1 MKRLIPA
8 ATRLM
13 PVMMLLFLTLAIVQ
27 ILAQMHL
34 SPQAMVHAT
43 LSWLTRL
50 GPAYVAL
57 AASAWG
63 LSLAGLGYE
72 WRAGIA
78 ARRMLAGGRRRP
90 ARRGWIMDVLAR
102 LTNRAALEDLLAKQ
116 EKAVVIDAVALAET
130 LRAQVIG
137 QDQVCEDIAQQLRR
151 RLALHVRGKPVGIFL
166 LAGPP
171 GTGKTY
177 LSKRLAAALGRTLL
191 HFDMTQMSAPHA
203 ATQLFGSPKGY
214 VGSDSYGKLTG
225 GLKETPDA
233 VVLLDE
239 IEKAHPDVFKK
250 FLSAWNDGHVTEASN
265 GAQVATTRAIFMLT
279 SNIATDALG
288 EIADRYAADPEGMRA
303 ASVEALRAAG
313 FAPEVL
319 NRLDRIFVFRGL
331 AGLDVAR
338 VAALEIEAMIGSY
351 GLEIASGG
359 IDPMLLFEVMEKQDR
374 LGQGASARDLVRS
387 IEEMV
392 SDGLIEARQQGARC
406 VRLERGESGILTRI
420 ADLRAERG
428 AVAQP
433 APAPRPATPGPV
445 ARSAATH
452 SAAPQPDPSLIP

>member
-1 MKRLIPA
+1 MKRLVPA

-27 ILAQMHL
+27 ILAQLHL
-34 SPQAMVHAT
+34 SPAALLHGM

-50 GPAYVAL
+50 GALYAVL
-57 AASAWG
+57 AAGSWALLLG
-63 LSLAGLGYE
+63 GIGYE
-72 WRAGIA
+72 WRAGLA
-78 ARRMLAGGRRRP
+78 ERKVAAGGRVRR
-90 ARRGWIMDVLAR
+90 RRGWIMDVLAR
-102 LTNRAALEDLLAKQ
+102 LTNRAALEDLLSRQ
-116 EKAVVIDAVALAET
+116 EKATVIDAVALADT

-151 RLALHVRGKPVGIFL
+151 RLALQVRGKPVGIFL

-177 LSKRLAAALGRTLL
+177 LSKRLAAALGRKLL

-214 VGSDSYGKLTG
+214 VGSDSFGKLTG
-225 GLKETPDA
+225 GLKEVPDA

-239 IEKAHPDVFKK
+239 IEKAHPDVSKK

-265 GAQVATTRAIFMLT
+265 GQQVSTTRAIFMLT
-279 SNIATDALG
+279 SNVATEALG
-288 EIADRYAADPEGMRA
+288 EIADRHAADPEAMRA
-303 ASVEALRAAG
+303 ASVDALRAAG

-319 NRLDRIFVFRGL
+319 NRIDRIFVFRAL

-359 IDPMLLFEVMEKQDR
+359 IDPLLLFEVMEKQDR

-392 SDGLIEARQQGARC
+392 SDGLIEARQKGARC
-406 VRLERGESGILTRI
+406 VRLERGEHGILTRI
-420 ADLRAERG
+420 ADLRAPSRHDTP
-428 AVAQP
+428 AQP
-433 APAPRPATPGPV
+433 ASRHEAPIPAQDPAP
-445 ARSAATH
+445 
-452 SAAPQPDPSLIP
+452 